1 MTSALATFA
10 AHWPFG
16 RMLDFVVVFALA
28 FWLL

>member
-1 MTSALATFA
+1 VTAALAIFI
-10 AHWPFG
+10 AHWPLG